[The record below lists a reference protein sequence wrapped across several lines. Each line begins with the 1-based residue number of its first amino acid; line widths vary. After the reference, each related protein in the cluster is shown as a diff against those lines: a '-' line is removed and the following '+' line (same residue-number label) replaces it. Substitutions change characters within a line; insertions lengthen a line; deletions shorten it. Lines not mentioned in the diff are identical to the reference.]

1 MTRLFRI
8 SVEVLLSSLQDQFI
22 WFDEPNICLRM
33 EYWLWVPRQCI
44 STYCSPKESQFLPM
58 RQHEHCVKC
67 STVSGDNQE
76 SNFRSTVLIWRHL
89 CICPLENMM
98 QPIFLCLSFLDNLF
112 KTVVLSL
119 PVSVTVLENINLF
132 IYGEKL
138 CHLHIISL
146 NLNCFNGKESSSN
159 II

>member
-1 MTRLFRI
+1 
-8 SVEVLLSSLQDQFI
+8 
-22 WFDEPNICLRM
+22 
-33 EYWLWVPRQCI
+33 
-44 STYCSPKESQFLPM
+44 
-58 RQHEHCVKC
+58 
-67 STVSGDNQE
+67 
-76 SNFRSTVLIWRHL
+76 
-89 CICPLENMM
+89 MM